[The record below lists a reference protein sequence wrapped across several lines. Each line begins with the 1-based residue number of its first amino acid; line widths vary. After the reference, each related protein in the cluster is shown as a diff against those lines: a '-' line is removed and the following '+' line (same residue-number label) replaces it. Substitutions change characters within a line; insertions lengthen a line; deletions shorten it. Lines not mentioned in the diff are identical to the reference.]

1 MEKLFT
7 TTISKAGQSI
17 TYDVHFEN
25 ERYLFVP
32 NEGSG
37 EFGIKREEDEWHP
50 DSDLDNDVRE
60 AAIKALDEYLLSQH

>member
-17 TYDVHFEN
+17 TYDVHFVN

-37 EFGIKREEDEWHP
+37 EFGIKREEDEWHA
-50 DSDLDNDVRE
+50 DRELENDVRE